1 MKKRNKVILTILFL
15 TSTITFFSSC
25 FVVNANNISSRGF
38 VRGANTDR
46 VIETK
51 DLSIKKTKKIILM
64 DNFITM
70 NYDRQIITNSKVNT
84 IYKDDELNEY
94 VFQENV
100 LTGFIK
106 NIDYPEL
113 SNEEVNQASFK
124 SKIASYKIKI
134 PNYRTLADVTA
145 QSLLPVGTDL
155 NDYTLIS
162 ENFVESYQEYSYN
175 YVKMIGNYRTND
187 SVTVNIDVN
196 GQVTSFLTTDIGEF
210 DSIEANTINDEM
222 VENFVNNQ
230 MISLHGNN
238 VEYTIE
244 SKEIGK
250 YNSQNVINV
259 YVYYVAEDGLF
270 SSEVITMYL

>member
-15 TSTITFFSSC
+15 TFTITFFSSC

-38 VRGANTDR
+38 VRGANTDS

-51 DLSIKKTKKIILM
+51 YLSIKKTKKIILM

-106 NIDYPEL
+106 NVDYPEL

>member
-15 TSTITFFSSC
+15 TFTITFFSSC

-210 DSIEANTINDEM
+210 ASIE
-222 VENFVNNQ
+222 
-230 MISLHGNN
+230 
-238 VEYTIE
+238 
-244 SKEIGK
+244 
-250 YNSQNVINV
+250 
-259 YVYYVAEDGLF
+259 
-270 SSEVITMYL
+270 

>member
-15 TSTITFFSSC
+15 TFTITFFSSC

-106 NIDYPEL
+106 NVDYPEL

>member
-1 MKKRNKVILTILFL
+1 MKKRNKVILNILFL
-15 TSTITFFSSC
+15 TFTITFFSSC

>member
-15 TSTITFFSSC
+15 TFTITFFSSC

-106 NIDYPEL
+106 NVDYPEL

-270 SSEVITMYL
+270 SSEVITIYL

>member
-15 TSTITFFSSC
+15 TFTITFFSSC

-51 DLSIKKTKKIILM
+51 DLSIEKTKKIILM